1 MTGTI
6 HNPARF
12 NPEDYE
18 VRGYF
23 DNQPPEYIPPASVG
37 IGVYEQVR
45 VEYAR
50 IYEGWQRQGE
60 ALFGK
65 DWRAMSCRCTHCGN
79 GSVRYVAAV
88 RHRPTGEMTC
98 FGSQCIDRL
107 RFEDKFKF
115 RLKYIRSHAANMAR
129 AAERAAALAAYL
141 GVHPEIVA
149 LQAAVADDEGPH
161 ARNGFIKDVLGR
173 LARDGQITERQRE
186 AILKSAAKDLEYK
199 ARRERQAAEPKGE
212 APEGRTTVT
221 GTVVGLKWRE
231 NDWGGDW
238 LKMTVKLDNNA
249 RVWCTAPTA
258 YDSEGKAI
266 DFERGDRITFTATFE
281 RANDDPSF
289 AFGKRPHFKGLE
301 RAAVVG

>member
-1 MTGTI
+1 MAGTI

-12 NPEDYE
+12 EPEDYE

-23 DNQPPEYIPPASVG
+23 DNQPPEYIPPSGFG
-37 IGVYEQVR
+37 IGACQQAQEEYVR
-45 VEYAR
+45 VC
-50 IYEGWQRQGE
+50 EGWQRHGE

-79 GSVRYVAAV
+79 GTVRYVAAV
-88 RHRPTGEMTC
+88 RYRPTGEITC
-98 FGSQCIDRL
+98 FGSSCIERL
-107 RFEDKFKF
+107 RFEDKHQFQ
-115 RLKYIRSHAANMAR
+115 LKHIRSHAANMAR

-141 GVHPEIVA
+141 DAHPEIVA

-173 LARDGQITERQRE
+173 LGRDGQITERQRE

-199 ARRERQAAEPKGE
+199 ARREREAAEPKAE
-212 APEGRTTVT
+212 APEGRVTVT
-221 GTVVGLKWRE
+221 GTVVGLKWKE
-231 NDWGGDW
+231 NGWGGA
-238 LKMTVKLDNNA
+238 LKMTVKLDDNA
-249 RVWCTAPTA
+249 RVWSTAPTA
-258 YDSEGKAI
+258 YDSKGEAI

-281 RANDDPSF
+281 RAKDDPSF

-301 RAAVVG
+301 RAAIAG